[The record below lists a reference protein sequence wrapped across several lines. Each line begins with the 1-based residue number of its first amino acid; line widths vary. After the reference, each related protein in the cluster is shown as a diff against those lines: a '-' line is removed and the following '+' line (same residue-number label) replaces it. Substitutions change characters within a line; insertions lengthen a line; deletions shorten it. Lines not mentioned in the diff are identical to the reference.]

1 MLINVLRTESTADGV
16 FGRMLV
22 PGHEVLWT
30 VEDDWKDNEPG
41 ESCIPAGQYR
51 LERSFYYKKGYEAF
65 EICDVPGRDRILI
78 HKANTEEDV
87 KGCIGLG
94 MRLGHMRVDRDE
106 DTGKRNVIKRSAVSS
121 AIAYAKFMTWME
133 PYDEAEILIEW
144 EDGLP

>member
-1 MLINVLRTESTADGV
+1 MMIHVLRVERVPDGV

-51 LERSFYYKKGYEAF
+51 LERSFYHKKGYEAF
-65 EICDVPGRDRILI
+65 EICDVPGRERILI

-94 MRLGHMRVDRDE
+94 TRLGPIRVEKDE
-106 DTGKRNVIKRSAVSS
+106 DTGKKNVVKKGVVSS
-121 AIAYAKFMTWME
+121 AIAFQKFMTWME
-133 PYDEAEILIEW
+133 HYDEAEILIEW